1 LSHSASH
8 QPAVG
13 MSVPWKNPGRLLLI
27 FALAEL
33 QVLDVAR
40 CPSLS
45 ASNVTR
51 ALNESDARFEARYNG

>member
-1 LSHSASH
+1 
-8 QPAVG
+8 
-13 MSVPWKNPGRLLLI
+13 VPWKNPGRLLLI